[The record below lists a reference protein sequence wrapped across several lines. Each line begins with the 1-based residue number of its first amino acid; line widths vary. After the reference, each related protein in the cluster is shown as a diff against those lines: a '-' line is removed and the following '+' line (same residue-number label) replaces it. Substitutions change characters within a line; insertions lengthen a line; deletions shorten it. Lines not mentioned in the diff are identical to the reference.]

1 MYGYKLEKPKTIPKI
16 VWACKTKVDQ
26 YHWQN
31 GNQANMIEFG
41 ICRSSKR
48 IFQIKD
54 LSPITLEGDT
64 LSCILGNE
72 ICQGYAEDSVPV
84 EIISVAITLDGLTY
98 TGKDLGIED
107 LADPNVIIL
116 PAFQSDLHEQTI
128 AHLENLFYQII
139 ETSNEH
145 SVSSE
150 VMCASMVLRMMSE
163 IDRIAR
169 QTVRNKRGKYVH
181 YYVDKAE
188 SILLRRYNERLTVQS
203 IANELSISPNYLSA
217 IFKASIGV
225 RLVDRLLEIRMKKAA
240 ALLGEGK
247 FSEAE
252 IAALVGYEDLS
263 HFRRRFKHFFG
274 VSIRDYSC
282 INKELTLYHDKPQRN
297 RAPI

>member
-1 MYGYKLEKPKTIPKI
+1 MYGYKLEKPKTVPRI

-48 IFQIKD
+48 TFQIGD
-54 LSPITLEGDT
+54 HPPITLEGDT

-72 ICQGYAEDSVPV
+72 SCRGYAEDSVPV
-84 EIISVAITLDGLTY
+84 EIISVAIALDGLTY
-98 TGKDLGIED
+98 TGKELDIED
-107 LADPNVIIL
+107 LVDPNVIIL
-116 PAFQSDLHEQTI
+116 PAFQSDLTKQTL
-128 AHLENLFYQII
+128 AQLEHFFYQII
-139 ETSNEH
+139 EISGEH
-145 SVSSE
+145 GAASE
-150 VMCASMVLRMMSE
+150 VLCASMVLRMMSE

-169 QTVRNKRGKYVH
+169 QTVRNKRGKYIH

-188 SILLRRYNERLTVQS
+188 SILLRRYHEKLTAQS

-240 ALLGEGK
+240 ALLDEGRLTE
-247 FSEAE
+247 SE
-252 IAALVGYEDLS
+252 IAASVGYEDLS

-282 INKELTLYHDKPQRN
+282 INKELTLYHDKPQRQSK
-297 RAPI
+297 